1 MKKQNLD
8 IGTVRALHQT
18 RQFDQARAGYL
29 ALLRKNPRDVDVLHG
44 LGILC
49 AQTENFADATRYL
62 ETALKYQPDSSIL
75 QLHLANALKTQ
86 GLFDRAVDIL
96 QKTITDHPNY
106 ALALNNLGTVFHLQ
120 GKFAEAIAV
129 YHRAIQLEP
138 EFIDAYYNLG
148 LALTR
153 QNQTDEAIL
162 TFQKILEL
170 TPEHF
175 AARFHLASVW
185 MKKEK
190 TDNALTEFLLIE
202 KSEPHHFETQSNL
215 AACYLKKGLLNDAK
229 IHYAKAL
236 ELMPRDTL
244 TLFNLGVLETQL
256 GDMDSAIQHYQK
268 AVLLDPDFF
277 AAHNNL
283 GALFIAKEHIAFALH
298 HFQEAARLQPDNAS
312 IQYTIQALSQNS
324 RLLSAPTDYVKS
336 LFDSYA
342 DHYDQH
348 LLTALDYQIPLH
360 FERILKKQQPAH
372 NALNILDLGCG
383 TGLCSTLIK
392 PFAKTL
398 TGVDL
403 SEKMLDIARD
413 KNSYDTLECNDLNS
427 FLTQKNAAYDLIIA
441 GDVLV
446 YIGELDLFFQQIQ
459 QALRP
464 GGIFLFNTE
473 ISENENYSM
482 NQSGRFSHQKKYIET
497 LAKKNHLDV
506 IHYEKAVTRMQNNE
520 PVYGHLYLLKNIS
533 R

>member
-1 MKKQNLD
+1 MKK
-8 IGTVRALHQT
+8 H
-18 RQFDQARAGYL
+18 
-29 ALLRKNPRDVDVLHG
+29 NPDNQRED
-44 LGILC
+44 
-49 AQTENFADATRYL
+49 
-62 ETALKYQPDSSIL
+62 
-75 QLHLANALKTQ
+75 
-86 GLFDRAVDIL
+86 
-96 QKTITDHPNY
+96 
-106 ALALNNLGTVFHLQ
+106 ALAENRLGTFFYHQ
-120 GKFAEAIAV
+120 GKWFEAIIA
-129 YHRAIQLEP
+129 YRKAINKEP
-138 EFIDAYYNLG
+138 TFINAWYNLG
-148 LALTR
+148 LALNKT
-153 QNQTDEAIL
+153 NQLDEALL
-162 TFQKILEL
+162 TWQKIINLAPNHL
-170 TPEHF
+170 
-175 AARFHLASVW
+175 AARFHLASLL
-185 MKKEK
+185 MKTEK
-190 TDNALTEFLLIE
+190 TDEALTEFLLLE

-229 IHYAKAL
+229 IHYKKAL
-236 ELMPRDTL
+236 ELESNDTH

-256 GDMDSAIQHYQK
+256 GNMDSAIQHYQK
-268 AVLLDPDFF
+268 AVLVDPDFF

-283 GALFIAKEHIAFALH
+283 GALFIAKEHIPFALH
-298 HFQEAARLQPDNAS
+298 HFQTAARLQPDNTS
-312 IQYTIQALSQNS
+312 LQYTIQALSQNS

-372 NALNILDLGCG
+372 NTLNILDLGCG
-383 TGLCSTLIK
+383 TGLCGSVIK
-392 PFAKTL
+392 PFSKTL

-413 KNSYDTLECNDLNS
+413 KNMYDTLECNDLNF
-427 FLTQKNAAYDLIIA
+427 FLTQKNAAYDLIVA

-459 QALRP
+459 QALRA

-473 ISENENYSM
+473 ISENENYAM
-482 NQSGRFSHQKKYIET
+482 NQSGRFSHQKKYIES

-520 PVYGHLYLLKNIS
+520 PVYGHLYALKNSS